1 MRHLVIPPGAG
12 ALCLGPVLHPHGPR
26 AGAVDPLRGRA
37 ESCGRAGTEAPE
49 ESDGDPGR
57 CPTLEVKGWLEW
69 NGMDLKVN
77 PKKVKK
83 IQKVIYN
90 HIATTALCSL

>member
-1 MRHLVIPPGAG
+1 MLALSASVLFYIPMVREL
-12 ALCLGPVLHPHGPR
+12 ALWTRC
-26 AGAVDPLRGRA
+26 VDAREIR
-37 ESCGRAGTEAPE
+37 GRAGTEAPE